1 MKNNNAGFSLLEVVI
16 VVAMITI
23 LAGSGMYGIGQLTGF
38 RARETADEITSS
50 LTQNK
55 IETLGKAKSSG
66 SMAWELYKDGKYLYV
81 RTVYDAGTGS
91 EYYSNLTEVSKNDL
105 EVYVGTRS
113 HGAGGGSSTNLSQ
126 LTDGDSYRVYTG
138 INQWDEEWENGYFNR
153 STGALCNSDGSVM
166 NRNPVIQVRY
176 GLKEYEVEV
185 ISKTGKV
192 ISNSRR

>member
-126 LTDGDSYRVYTG
+126 LTDGDSYRVY
-138 INQWDEEWENGYFNR
+138 FNR

>member
-23 LAGSGMYGIGQLTGF
+23 LAGSGLYGIGQLTGF

-105 EVYVGTRS
+105 AVFVGTKAQS
-113 HGAGGGSSTNLSQ
+113 ELTQ
-126 LTDGDSYRVYTG
+126 LGDGDSYRV
-138 INQWDEEWENGYFNR
+138 YFNR

-166 NRNPVIQVRY
+166 DSNPVIQVRY